1 MNRRAAVALA
11 LVAAA
16 VGVSSANAAPVQ
28 NIEVTA
34 KLAHLNRVAFSPKGR
49 AGDAES
55 EQWIVRDRHGNAIG
69 DLLTNCR
76 WVTAGLRLCVA
87 QMSLPL
93 GAIALVGASRT
104 RFLGQ
109 LAVVGG
115 TGRYIGADGTML
127 FKATGTGVYVL
138 SVNYLLEEQ

>member
-1 MNRRAAVALA
+1 MNKRAAVALTA
-11 LVAAA
+11 IAV
-16 VGVSSANAAPVQ
+16 VGVSSASAAPVQ

-34 KLAHLNRVAFSPKGR
+34 KLQHVNRVTFPPKGR

-55 EQWIVRDRHGNAIG
+55 EQWIVRDRHGAAIG

-76 WVTAGLRLCVA
+76 WVTDGLRLCVA

-93 GAIALVGASRT
+93 GAIALIGASRT

-138 SVNYLLEEQ
+138 SVNYLLEET